1 MQGTGNPS
9 GSPGRSGDYRGR
21 PVWWAVLA
29 VALGLMALV
38 ATMSFAGHTG
48 PTRAVDAGHERRAHV
63 GEHDGRAVDGRW
75 SGRTVADD
83 PLDDASDDRT
93 AWNREFGRSAADDG
107 PVDTARDDW
116 SDRRDHPRLDGRYRR
131 QPGDHVVAP
140 PTGLSTTSPST
151 SPPETTT
158 TTTVPAVQTF
168 AGYLAYP
175 DDVSATYQTGGGGTV
190 SATATWTGTPTLSL
204 TITCT
209 SQHVSRN
216 GESGIS
222 VAVTDDHS
230 PGVPCNVTL
239 AEPPSEEG
247 TVSYSLSVSLASS

>member
-1 MQGTGNPS
+1 VPRTDNPTGRPGTA
-9 GSPGRSGDYRGR
+9 GDYRGR

-38 ATMSFAGHTG
+38 AAMSFAGRTG
-48 PTRAVDAGHERRAHV
+48 PTRAADAGHERRA
-63 GEHDGRAVDGRW
+63 
-75 SGRTVADD
+75 T
-83 PLDDASDDRT
+83 PAST
-93 AWNREFGRSAADDG
+93 A
-107 PVDTARDDW
+107 
-116 SDRRDHPRLDGRYRR
+116 
-131 QPGDHVVAP
+131 VAP
-140 PTGLSTTSPST
+140 PTGGRPAQPLPTTVSTTAPMTPPLGTGTSAAAPPTTAPSTPRGTVRPTTGSTLGPTGGTGGSPVTTVTSPADSSTTSPA
-151 SPPETTT
+151 EMTT

-222 VAVTDDHS
+222 LAVTDDYS
-230 PGVPCNVTL
+230 AGVPCNVTL